1 MSREQRSS
9 GLLLPPIAYTG
20 DRERLENERA
30 SIAAK
35 LKREPA
41 HSNYRPALQRRL
53 VKVTAQLL
61 DIERAPAPVPGSNR
75 ADLQ

>member
-1 MSREQRSS
+1 MPRDARPS
-9 GLLLPPIAYTG
+9 GLTLPPIAYTG
-20 DRERLENERA
+20 DRERLEAERA

-35 LKREPA
+35 LKREPQ

-61 DIERAPAPVPGSNR
+61 DIERAPPPSTWTKR